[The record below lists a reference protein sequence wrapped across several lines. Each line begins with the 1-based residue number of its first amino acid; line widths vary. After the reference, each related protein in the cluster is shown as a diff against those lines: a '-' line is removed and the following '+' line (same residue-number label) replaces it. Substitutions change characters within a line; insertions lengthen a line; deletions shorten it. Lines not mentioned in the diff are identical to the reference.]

1 MTSDVSPAPSVG
13 AQEPS
18 TSRANVEDVL
28 PLLPNQLALM
38 LYRDRSTDDP
48 GFLQVRYRLEGPL
61 DVARYEQAWQS
72 AISWH
77 PALRAS
83 VRPRDVGN
91 PLAIVWRSVELPVVY
106 EDWRSDSDQQARF
119 ERLLRTDRER
129 GLDVTV
135 APAMRLHL
143 VRTQDEIYEAV
154 WTCHH
159 LYVDGWSA
167 AVVLEDVMSLY
178 RDPNGASA
186 SQIPPPSDGL
196 RSYVLWASSQDE
208 AQLQEYWSRTLDGY
222 AGTPPLRLGRPSAEF
237 GFGEYT
243 SEIADEM
250 SQRIST
256 VASDLNVTPAVLL
269 QAAWAL
275 VLGVLNDDDDVAFG
289 STVSGRNAD
298 VPGMERL
305 VGYFSNAVP
314 VRVVIDR
321 SQDVAAWLSAFRDR
335 QFAMGPFEHASL
347 AAIQRW
353 SDVPGHRA
361 MFESFVVVEN
371 FPGGDTTGDQVVQRG
386 FRSGLTTAYPITLAV
401 GMGSP
406 WFFHVRFDQR
416 RCTDEAARA
425 LVDQLQRLLAAIV
438 EDPQE
443 SLGDVLDRA
452 GDVVSHFVSD
462 AEGENARRS
471 PAGKAARTDTERRLL
486 AIWCRHLDL
495 TDIGVDADYFELGG
509 TSLGAVR
516 MFGAIK
522 EEFDVDLPLSTLLT
536 HPTIEGLAHVISGVE
551 PGSEVESTSLVPIQP
566 RGTRPPIAAVHG
578 GQGEV
583 LFYRGLAE
591 QLGLD
596 QPLYGL
602 QPVGL
607 NGAATPLD
615 TVPEMAS
622 RYIGELRRV
631 QPEGPYRL
639 IGFCFGGTV
648 CLEMAAQLED
658 LGQAVDFVGIID
670 GGLPIED
677 ARYETGVERA
687 SYMLRSRGIAGTAKA
702 GWKRAAWRAR
712 EWRKASVRRMRGE
725 EQVKDVP
732 VALACR
738 RAFNTFEPRP
748 SSAPI
753 TLIRSA
759 EEQVGEGRDWDFA
772 WEAYTPSL
780 EIETVDAEHQTLFQG
795 SAAKALAEIIQRSTA
810 D

>member
-1 MTSDVSPAPSVG
+1 MTSDVFPASSVG
-13 AQEPS
+13 AQESS

-38 LYRDRSTDDP
+38 LYRVRSTDDP

-72 AISWH
+72 AMSWH

-83 VRPRDVGN
+83 VRPRDDGD
-91 PLAIVWRSVELPVVY
+91 PLAIVWRRVELPIVY
-106 EDWRSDSDQQARF
+106 EDWKSDSDRQARF
-119 ERLLRTDRER
+119 ERLLRMDRER
-129 GLDVTV
+129 GVDVTV
-135 APAMRLHL
+135 APAMRLHI
-143 VRTQDEIYEAV
+143 VRTEDEIYEAV

-178 RDPNGASA
+178 RGPNGSGA
-186 SQIPPPSDGL
+186 SQIAPPSDGL
-196 RSYVLWASSQDE
+196 RTYVLWASRQDE
-208 AQLQEYWSRTLDGY
+208 AQLQEYWNRTLDGY
-222 AGTPPLRLGRPSAEF
+222 AGTPPLRLGSPSVEF

-243 SEIADEM
+243 SEIADES

-289 STVSGRNAD
+289 TTVSGRNAD

-314 VRVVIDR
+314 VRVIIDR
-321 SQDVAAWLSAFRDR
+321 SMDVAAWLTAFRDR

-371 FPGGDTTGDQVVQRG
+371 FPGGDTTGGQVVQRG

-406 WFFHVRFDQR
+406 WFFHVRYDQR

-438 EDPQE
+438 EDPQV

-462 AEGENARRS
+462 TEGENAEVS
-471 PAGKAARTDTERRLL
+471 PAGKAARTETERRLL

-495 TDIGVDADYFELGG
+495 TVIGVDADYFDLGG

-522 EEFDVDLPLSTLLT
+522 EEFDIDLPLSTLLT
-536 HPTIEGLAHVISGVE
+536 HPTIEGLAHVISGVDPDTE
-551 PGSEVESTSLVPIQP
+551 LESTSLVPIQP

-607 NGAATPLD
+607 NGGATPLD

-622 RYIGELRRV
+622 TYIEELRRV

-648 CLEMAAQLED
+648 CLEMAAQLEE
-658 LGQAVDFVGIID
+658 LGHRVDFMGIID

-687 SYMLRSRGIAGTAKA
+687 RYMLRSRGMAGTARA
-702 GWKRAAWRAR
+702 GWNRATWRAG
-712 EWRKASVRRMRGE
+712 ELVKASLGRMRGE
-725 EQVKDVP
+725 EQAKYVP
-732 VALACR
+732 VAMACR
-738 RAFNTFEPRP
+738 RAFNTFVPRP

-772 WEAYTPSL
+772 WDDYTPRL
-780 EIETVDAEHQTLFQG
+780 EIETVDAGHKTLFQG
-795 SAAKALAEIIQRSTA
+795 SAVKALAEIIRRSTA